1 MRVVWSSSLGVDCL
15 RLTGWSTRALARVS
29 ALTPAERARH
39 VPVYPTE
46 LVPSAGVSNLPSVAG
61 NYVVDGD
68 TLCFVPTYPFISGT
82 SYTVLVH
89 HSLDGGAATSELDDF
104 DPFTITRPSDVV
116 MEPAAFVVEVHPNV
130 EEVPRNLLRFSLH
143 FSAPMSEGSVADHVH
158 VVDAATREPLPGALL
173 PMDPEL
179 WDRERTRATVLFDP
193 RAHQAGPRAA
203 SRGRLPTA

>member
-1 MRVVWSSSLGVDCL
+1 M
-15 RLTGWSTRALARVS
+15 
-29 ALTPAERARH
+29 TPAERARR

-61 NYVVDGD
+61 NYEVDGD

-89 HSLDGGAATSELDDF
+89 HSLVGGAGTSELDAF
-104 DPFTITRPSDVV
+104 DPFTITRPSDDV
-116 MEPAAFVVEVHPNV
+116 MEPAAFVVEVHPNAA
-130 EEVPRNLLRFSLH
+130 EVPRNLLRFYLH

-179 WDRERTRATVLFDP
+179 WDRERNARDRALRP
-193 RAHQAGPRAA
+193 GAHQAGPRAA
-203 SRGRLPTA
+203 SRSRLPTA

>member
-1 MRVVWSSSLGVDCL
+1 M
-15 RLTGWSTRALARVS
+15 
-29 ALTPAERARH
+29 
-39 VPVYPTE
+39 
-46 LVPSAGVSNLPSVAG
+46 PSAGVSNLPSVAG
-61 NYVVDGD
+61 NYEVDGD

-116 MEPAAFVVEVHPNV
+116 MEPAAFVVEVHPNA

-158 VVDAATREPLPGALL
+158 VVDAADPRTAARSAPPDGPRALG
-173 PMDPEL
+173 P
-179 WDRERTRATVLFDP
+179 RTNSARRCSSTP